1 MPQPI
6 SIESYRNIANLGMS
20 QLALVTN
27 DRGRTQ
33 IGAASEKVGFLQR
46 LFNTSASKA
55 VNIAITSDFKASLI
69 REYGAKVADEAFSA
83 VIGKDGLKGAKLSS
97 ALVRRTLSEADKI
110 IKQNLECPKTPKTM
124 LTMRLAGK
132 DEQLNLTQLFTDQR
146 VMVGEAKNALTE
158 LHSLLMDMP
167 TDKLA
172 FDEFKGKI
180 LDAKNKANSFL
191 ELDQLPKIKSQGDVK
206 SIDKLID
213 ALKEA
218 VSMVDG
224 KLEEAEQVCKNNP
237 VTYKALSDFA
247 CEFIESA
254 KAALDHLPDGGK
266 GYCLTPQT
274 LGQFQ
279 NFSVR
284 VVKSSLDGL
293 IPTPPKG
300 AGLDDICPDP
310 KAFVGKDFAQK
321 LAKKCADLVME
332 NLKARVPEGNI
343 AFETV
348 AFTKDLEK
356 AIAKEMGDRLNNG
369 SWDKIT
375 KNVTFALDGLAI
387 KGQSVITPAS
397 QMGETMKKM
406 YEGGPKGY
414 NCMSFGEKTH
424 AVNMAQSEFKVEI
437 DGKEQTVFSGIRHGV
452 HAAVYIDDQQE
463 FKAANASRAKETLIA
478 AFLSNPS
485 LVSQALK
492 NPSAACKFNF
502 NSVSLLTPDIVRG
515 TFFDKIE
522 NEKMML
528 KAQTEAY
535 QGFHDQTIEVEVP
548 DPDKGGELVK
558 VKIQPNINTFNYGV
572 NWGGVGGLS
581 GLFGGWGATKD
592 MNAKALVNLNKQVDA
607 EINSLNA
614 QIKSSTEPAQTASL
628 KNKAEAINTL
638 RRQINDINR
647 RKSYASDGHE
657 AYKMASRIAVLTNLL
672 GGIPAWNC
680 KSGKDRTGMMDV
692 ECKFLAT
699 LAALGKTIPEPGAQ
713 LTTEQK
719 MLYRNLLMQSGNH
732 EMQKYNTGIAGYKL
746 ENVGS
751 ITERIGD
758 IASHRMFLGGSKLV
772 HS

>member
-1 MPQPI
+1 MPQPM
-6 SIESYRNIANLGMS
+6 SIESYRSISNLGMS
-20 QLALVTN
+20 QLALLTN
-27 DRGRTQ
+27 DRGRTE
-33 IGAASEKVGFLQR
+33 IGSASAKVGFLQR

-55 VNIAITSDFKASLI
+55 VNIAVTSDFKASLV
-69 REYGAKVADEAFSA
+69 RAYGAKVADEAFSA

-97 ALVRRTLSEADKI
+97 TLVHRTLSEADKI
-110 IKQNLECPKTPKTM
+110 IKQNLECPETPKTM

-132 DEQLNLTQLFTDQR
+132 DEQFDLHKQTDSDK
-146 VMVGEAKNALTE
+146 VMFGEVKNVLTE

-180 LDAKNKANSFL
+180 TAAKGKANSFL
-191 ELDQLPKIKSQGDVK
+191 QSGALLKIKSQGDVK
-206 SIDKLID
+206 SIDKLIE

-266 GYCLTPQT
+266 GYCLSLQT

-284 VVKSSLDGL
+284 VVKSSLEGL
-293 IPTPPKG
+293 IPTLPKG
-300 AGLDDICPDP
+300 AGIDDICPDP
-310 KAFVGKDFAQK
+310 KAFVGKDFAHK
-321 LAKKCADLVME
+321 LAKKCADIVME
-332 NLKARVPEGNI
+332 NLKANVPEGNI

-369 SWDKIT
+369 SWAKIT
-375 KNVTFALDGLAI
+375 KNVTFALDGVAI
-387 KGQSVITPAS
+387 KGRSVITPAS

-406 YEGGPKGY
+406 YKGGPNGY

-437 DGKEQTVFSGIRHGV
+437 NGKEQTVFSGIRHGV

-463 FKAANASRAKETLIA
+463 FKTANASRAKETLIA
-478 AFLSNPS
+478 AFLSNSS

-522 NEKMML
+522 NEKLML

-535 QGFHDQTIEVEVP
+535 QSFHDQTIEVEVP
-548 DPDKGGELVK
+548 DPNNGGQLVK

-581 GLFGGWGATKD
+581 GVFGGWGATKD
-592 MNAKALVNLNKQVDA
+592 MNAKGLVNLNRQVEEALAD
-607 EINSLNA
+607 LDA
-614 QIKSSTEPAQTASL
+614 QIKSSTEPAQKASL
-628 KNKAEAINTL
+628 KNKAEAIKTL

-647 RKSYASDGHE
+647 RKTYASDGHE

-672 GGIPAWNC
+672 GGVPAWNC

-699 LAALGKTIPEPGAQ
+699 LAALGKDIPEPGAK

-746 ENVGS
+746 EKVGS
-751 ITERIGD
+751 IIERIGD
-758 IASHRMFLGGSKLV
+758 IASHRLFLGGSKLV
-772 HS
+772 NS